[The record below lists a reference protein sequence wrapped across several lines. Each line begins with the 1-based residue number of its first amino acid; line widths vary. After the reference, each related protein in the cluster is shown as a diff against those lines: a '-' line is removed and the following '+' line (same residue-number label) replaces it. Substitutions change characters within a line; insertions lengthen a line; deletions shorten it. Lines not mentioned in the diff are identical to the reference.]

1 MGVEE
6 KKKEEAADKLRIAEE
21 KRIEEEN
28 TAMEEALKKEMA
40 KAKEEAESLK
50 DQMVAEKKSLQ
61 KDVADLETELQLE
74 SVTSVSKQ
82 SEVKEKTASSTIKD
96 AKKAPEEAPVEE
108 KFDKRPSSRGAK
120 KEPAPPTEESSASK
134 SKKAPEVSVEE

>member
-1 MGVEE
+1 MG
-6 KKKEEAADKLRIAEE
+6 
-21 KRIEEEN
+21 
-28 TAMEEALKKEMA
+28 ALKKEMA

-50 DQMVAEKKSLQ
+50 DHMVSEKKSLQ

-74 SVTSVSKQ
+74 SVTAVSKQ
-82 SEVKEKTASSTIKD
+82 SAVKEKTASDATTKSSSLKD

-108 KFDKRPSSRGAK
+108 KSDKRPSSRGAK

-134 SKKAPEVSVEE
+134 SKKAP